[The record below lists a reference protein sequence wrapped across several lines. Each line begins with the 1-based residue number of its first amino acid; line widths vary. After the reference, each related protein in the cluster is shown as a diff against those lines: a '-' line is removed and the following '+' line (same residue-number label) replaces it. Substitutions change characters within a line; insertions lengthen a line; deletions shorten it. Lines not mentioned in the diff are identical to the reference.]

1 MIKKILLSIFCL
13 STLIAYAQTET
24 KVIRKKR
31 KVIIIQ
37 RSNSSDTQFTK
48 IEDSA
53 LKEIEIDLE
62 DYADQLEGLMD
73 SMEKIVILLPSG
85 NSDYK
90 KPTYNIEIID
100 SQVVRRYDSQPGK
113 PRSITHSN
121 YIYLGAANPRNAN
134 FEQIAGFQELNNL
147 KSLHIGF
154 NKQVGLNLLGGKLR
168 LWSGI
173 QYDISNFRFSN
184 STDELSA
191 DGKFS
196 PISDTISGN
205 TKSKVVTNYLGVP
218 LAIGYQSN
226 PHDDESGFWIKGGV
240 NAGYR
245 VRTHSK
251 TKARNGEKSK
261 HFNSFGFNDFSV
273 MPFLEGGYNS
283 LGFYIRYGIL
293 PLFKDDTPA
302 GNLVQFGVVIK

>member
-147 KSLHIGF
+147 KSLHIEF
-154 NKQVGLNLLGGKLR
+154 QTTVLIYLR
-168 LWSGI
+168 V
-173 QYDISNFRFSN
+173 D
-184 STDELSA
+184 
-191 DGKFS
+191 
-196 PISDTISGN
+196 
-205 TKSKVVTNYLGVP
+205 
-218 LAIGYQSN
+218 
-226 PHDDESGFWIKGGV
+226 
-240 NAGYR
+240 
-245 VRTHSK
+245 
-251 TKARNGEKSK
+251 
-261 HFNSFGFNDFSV
+261 
-273 MPFLEGGYNS
+273 
-283 LGFYIRYGIL
+283 
-293 PLFKDDTPA
+293 
-302 GNLVQFGVVIK
+302 